1 VRTRSAPNGFAQL
14 SSVRDAPHRQLAR
27 KTVELARSRVGAQ
40 IAFVIAALLGWQYVV
55 PVLPTELIPYP
66 SEVFSFMWDELQGDT
81 LAPDT
86 VYGAFWLTLRRLLTG
101 FALAVLIGV
110 PIGIAM
116 GMWKSAEAFFRDFV
130 IALLTMPDLV
140 WALVFAMWLGFG
152 NTAPILTVTLA
163 ALPFVILNV
172 WEGVR
177 AVPRDLI
184 DMATAYGMG
193 RWMLIRHVIV
203 PSQMPFLFAALRY
216 GFANGWKGAV
226 VAEVFAA
233 ADGAGWTIR
242 YWYDAHRAYG
252 VIGYALFFILFA
264 LILERLIFRTLQ
276 KRVFRWRPSVAEA
289 SRNF

>member
-1 VRTRSAPNGFAQL
+1 MTTAYAPTAAARRSRPLDLVVRALRSRLAAQL
-14 SSVRDAPHRQLAR
+14 AF
-27 KTVELARSRVGAQ
+27 
-40 IAFVIAALLGWQYVV
+40 IAAALLAWQYVV
-55 PVLPTELIPYP
+55 PVLPTELVPYP
-66 SEVFSFMWDELQGDT
+66 SEVFSFMWDELRGDT

-86 VYGAFWLTLRRLLTG
+86 VYGAFWITLRRLLTG
-101 FALAVLIGV
+101 FALAVAIGV
-110 PIGIAM
+110 PIGVAM

-130 IALLTMPDLV
+130 VTLLTMPDLV
-140 WALVFAMWLGFG
+140 WALVLAMWLGFG
-152 NTAPILTVTLA
+152 DTAPILTVTLA

-177 AVPRDLI
+177 AVPHDLI
-184 DMATAYGMG
+184 DMSSAYGL
-193 RWMLIRHVIV
+193 RRSTLIRHVIL

-264 LILERLIFRTLQ
+264 LILERVVFRTLYS
-276 KRVFRWRPSVAEA
+276 RVFRWRPSAA
-289 SRNF
+289 DTSTTF

>member
-1 VRTRSAPNGFAQL
+1 MTTTYAPTAAAGRSRPLDLVVRALRSRLAAQL
-14 SSVRDAPHRQLAR
+14 AF
-27 KTVELARSRVGAQ
+27 
-40 IAFVIAALLGWQYVV
+40 IAAALLAWQYVV
-55 PVLPTELIPYP
+55 PVLPTELVPYP
-66 SEVFSFMWDELQGDT
+66 SEVFSFMWDELRGDT

-86 VYGAFWLTLRRLLTG
+86 VYGAFWITLRRLLTG
-101 FALAVLIGV
+101 FALAVAIGV
-110 PIGIAM
+110 PIGVAM

-130 IALLTMPDLV
+130 VTLLTMPDLV
-140 WALVFAMWLGFG
+140 WALVLAMWLGFG
-152 NTAPILTVTLA
+152 DTAPILTVTLA

-177 AVPRDLI
+177 AVPHDLI
-184 DMATAYGMG
+184 DMSSAYGL
-193 RWMLIRHVIV
+193 RRSTLIRHVIL

-264 LILERLIFRTLQ
+264 LILERVVFRTLYS
-276 KRVFRWRPSVAEA
+276 RVFRWRPSAA
-289 SRNF
+289 DTSTTF